1 MTSPV
6 AHDPR
11 FMLRAALAGFDGA
24 RDRFHVA
31 AVPGAR
37 PELVFVPLAEALWWA
52 VSVDDGFK
60 ELAERQGLGWANK
73 GAYRNDRDNDPD
85 GRVLE
90 GVRYARD
97 RCGHQLALAALE
109 GELTLPF
116 HLPNTLGPA
125 FRWRPSDQFPQP
137 TDKNAF
143 ANAEKKRPCYD
154 TWLAKRPA
162 SMAVESAAKW
172 FAHAVS
178 KSGI

>member
-1 MTSPV
+1 
-6 AHDPR
+6 
-11 FMLRAALAGFDGA
+11 MLHTALGGFDGA
-24 RDRFHVA
+24 RGRFHAA

-60 ELAERQGLGWANK
+60 ELAALQGLGWSNN
-73 GAYRNDRDNDPD
+73 GAYRNDRDNDAD

-109 GELTLPF
+109 GGLTSPF
-116 HLPNTLGPA
+116 RLPNTLGPA
-125 FRWRPSDQFPQP
+125 FRWRTSDQLPQP
-137 TDKNAF
+137 TDKSAF
-143 ANAEKKRPCYD
+143 ANAEKKRPHYD

-172 FAHAVS
+172 FTHAVT